1 MKIFLNDARQ
11 ILEIWSLLVA
21 NFYVMVDPPTLRN
34 DALGVS
40 GHSQWGKLNNLDKA
54 RKTGQKGRNWVFFS
68 HTWLGNELNDRL
80 SSERQACVRWFS
92 LSLFSEV
99 DLRSLD
105 SLSMCMGPRKLLLRS
120 TFLSVGV
127 HTIPTAISLIQV
139 IADLSNPN
147 LLPAKF
153 ISVRLGRCVSVLS
166 KAVAF
171 LVLPGVWSLLASPYC
186 FSTYDFSFSNCWI
199 VHTDGYPKKNH
210 RGSMWKILLLK
221 ARFWKKNTVEIKTEG
236 VKKSI

>member
-1 MKIFLNDARQ
+1 MQWCLGFVWALPLGKQ
-11 ILEIWSLLVA
+11 
-21 NFYVMVDPPTLRN
+21 LRLSKK
-34 DALGVS
+34 D
-40 GHSQWGKLNNLDKA
+40 WTKRKKLS
-54 RKTGQKGRNWVFFS
+54 FFS

-80 SSERQACVRWFS
+80 SSVRQECVRWLS

-105 SLSMCMGPRKLLLRS
+105 NLSMCMGPRKLLLRS

-171 LVLPGVWSLLASPYC
+171 YLPEVWSPASL
-186 FSTYDFSFSNCWI
+186 T
-199 VHTDGYPKKNH
+199 
-210 RGSMWKILLLK
+210 LLL
-221 ARFWKKNTVEIKTEG
+221 
-236 VKKSI
+236 